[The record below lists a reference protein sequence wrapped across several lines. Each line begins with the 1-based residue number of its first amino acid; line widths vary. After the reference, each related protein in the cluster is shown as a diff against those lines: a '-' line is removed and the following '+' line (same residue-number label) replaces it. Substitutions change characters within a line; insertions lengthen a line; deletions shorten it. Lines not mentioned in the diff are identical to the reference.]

1 MLIGINATAAFK
13 EPRTGVEEYTYQLIK
28 YLAMLKENQRHRFIL
43 YTGDKPRFPISNFQI
58 PGNFII
64 KKLKWP
70 LPMWTQIRLAS
81 EMLWHKP
88 DVLFIPVHVLPRLC
102 PENSIVTV
110 HGLEYEYYPEMYP
123 GAHRRYIRWATRD
136 ALKRG
141 RRIIAVS
148 ENTKKDLV
156 KLYNADP
163 NKIEV
168 VYHGVEIAN
177 RRTQIINKPQ
187 KQNPYILFIG
197 RLERKK
203 NIEGIL
209 EAYKMLKQKYRI
221 SHSLVLAGAPGYGY
235 DVLKSKIKNPKLKII
250 ETGYVNEN
258 KKWQLLYGADAFV
271 LPSFYEGFGMPI
283 LEAQA
288 AGCPVITSN
297 VSSMPEVAGEGAVL
311 VEPKNIE
318 EICEAMYKVIND
330 KELRNDL
337 IDKGYENI
345 KKFSWQ
351 KCAEATLKV
360 LTK

>member
-1 MLIGINATAAFK
+1 
-13 EPRTGVEEYTYQLIK
+13 
-28 YLAMLKENQRHRFIL
+28 
-43 YTGDKPRFPISNFQI
+43 
-58 PGNFII
+58 
-64 KKLKWP
+64 
-70 LPMWTQIRLAS
+70 
-81 EMLWHKP
+81 
-88 DVLFIPVHVLPRLC
+88 
-102 PENSIVTV
+102 VTV